1 MSYHLCLHVNKYYC
15 NVMECFKVPIYKNLL
30 TMFLIY
36 YHYRHRES
44 TSRSRSRSPVRRSRS
59 RSRSH
64 ERHRDRARRIN
75 LISKRVIISN
85 VPYEMKWQ
93 DIKDIFRKEGIT
105 KWMKKICKTYLKMS
119 VFNSRYFDKLC
130 NLNFTQLY
138 CWISWIDLRFCWPS

>member
-1 MSYHLCLHVNKYYC
+1 MQQYDDDLDGMEKTRYNEVIVTNSWNTSLYSCNSNTFVWMFFKYYC
-15 NVMECFKVPIYKNLL
+15 NVMECFKIPIYKNLL
-30 TMFLIY
+30 IMCLIY
-36 YHYRHRES
+36 YHNRHRES

-93 DIKDIFRKEGIT
+93 DIKDIFRKEGIP
-105 KWMKKICKTYLKMS
+105 K
-119 VFNSRYFDKLC
+119 
-130 NLNFTQLY
+130 
-138 CWISWIDLRFCWPS
+138 

>member
-1 MSYHLCLHVNKYYC
+1 MTCSNMMMIWMEWKKQGTLKDSHKQLKYFPFNVIPNKYYC

-105 KWMKKICKTYLKMS
+105 K
-119 VFNSRYFDKLC
+119 
-130 NLNFTQLY
+130 
-138 CWISWIDLRFCWPS
+138 